1 MSRHVHQSRYTV
13 ALTAADVGERVMVRY
28 AHGGDG
34 PPLTDAVGNLLSW
47 SGGVLQVAT
56 RRGLVDVAEAA
67 LVAGKVVP
75 LPRVARAADASV
87 ADLQRLSA
95 LSWRPLETARLGGW
109 RLRAGAGFTGRANS
123 VLPLGDPGLPL
134 DDAIAHVMEWYGQRG
149 IRPRFQLPQP
159 ITAALTDEL
168 VVRGWS
174 TDDVTEV
181 MVGDVGA
188 ALALSQGADLPP
200 VDVADAPSDGWL
212 SRYHYRGGQLP
223 ADALRVLTNHEG
235 AGFASVVED
244 GATVAIARATVDER
258 WLCVQAVE
266 VDASARRRGLGRHVM
281 GGVLQWG
288 QDNGARHVHLQVMAS
303 NEPAHALYDRLGF
316 SPHHRYHYSS
326 YSLPPT

>member
-1 MSRHVHQSRYTV
+1 VHQPRYTV

-56 RRGLVDVAEAA
+56 RRGLVDVDEAA
-67 LVAGKVVP
+67 LVAGKLVP
-75 LPRVARAADASV
+75 LPRLARAGDASV

-134 DDAIAHVMEWYGQRG
+134 DDAIAHVVQWYGQRG
-149 IRPRFQLPQP
+149 IQPRFQLPQP

-174 TDDVTEV
+174 TDDVTDV

-188 ALALSQGADLPP
+188 TLALAASARTDLPP
-200 VDVADAPSDGWL
+200 VEVAGAPSEGWL
-212 SRYHYRGGQLP
+212 SRYHYRGGLLP

-235 AGFASVVED
+235 AAFASVVED
-244 GATVAIARATVDER
+244 GATLAIARATVDER

-266 VDASARRRGLGRHVM
+266 VDAAARRRGLGRHVM
-281 GGVLQWG
+281 RGVLQWG
-288 QDNGARHVHLQVMAS
+288 QDNRARHVHLQVMAT
-303 NEPAHALYDRLGF
+303 NQPAHALYDGLGF
-316 SPHHRYHYSS
+316 TPHHQYHYAT
-326 YSLPPT
+326 PPT